1 MINEKS
7 FDKVVQGKQVG
18 LFTLTSAEGLKAQIT
33 NYGAKVVSLF
43 VPNAAG
49 EVADVVLG
57 FSTLDE
63 WLTQEVYFNG
73 INGRTAG
80 RIGGAQIEIDGQ
92 IYDLTKNCGEH
103 MLHGGNQGF
112 NDKVWDVEDVSDCH
126 VRLHYLSVDGE
137 EGFPGNLHVY
147 VTYRLEGNDLLIQY
161 EANTDKPTILNL
173 TNHAYFNLKGEGKGT
188 IHDHTL
194 QVLAA
199 EYIPYDENTMP
210 LGTVASVV
218 ETPMDMREATLIAD
232 RIDLPF
238 FASGLGIDNG
248 WALPGWDKTAKDA
261 PLQLAAVLEGGGRR
275 METWTTFPCMQVYSG
290 NYVENHIGKSGQMYA
305 PQCAICLEA
314 EMFPDAI
321 HYPLFPNT
329 ILRPG
334 ERWEHKTV
342 YRFTPSKG

>member
-1 MINEKS
+1 MINEQS
-7 FDKVVQGKQVG
+7 FNKIVQGKQVG
-18 LFTLTSAEGLKAQIT
+18 LYTLSTPEGVKTQIT
-33 NYGAKVVSLF
+33 NYGAKIVSLF
-43 VPNAAG
+43 VPDASG
-49 EVADVVLG
+49 QMADVVLG
-57 FSTLDE
+57 FNTLDE

-80 RIGGAQIEIDGQ
+80 RIAGAEITLDGTT
-92 IYDLTKNCGEH
+92 YALTKNNGEH

-112 NDKVWDVEDVSDCH
+112 NDKVWDVEEVSEQH
-126 VRLHYLSVDGE
+126 IRLHYLSVDGE

-147 VTYRLEGNDLLIQY
+147 VTYIVEGGDLIIKY
-161 EANTDKPTILNL
+161 EANTDKTTILNL
-173 TNHAYFNLKGEGKGT
+173 TNHAYFNLKGEGNGT

-194 QVLAA
+194 QVLAE

-210 LGTVASVV
+210 VGTVVKV
-218 ETPMDMREATLIAD
+218 EKTSMDMREPVKIAD
-232 RIDLPF
+232 RIDDAF

-248 WALPGWDKTAKDA
+248 WALPGWQNQTEVVA
-261 PLQLAAVLEGGGRR
+261 LRLAAVLEGGGRK

-290 NYVENHIGKSGQMYA
+290 NYVEQHKGKSGQMYEA
-305 PQCAICLEA
+305 QCAICLEA

-334 ERWEHKTV
+334 EQWQHQTV
-342 YRFTPSKG
+342 YRFVF

>member
-1 MINEKS
+1 MINEAS
-7 FDKVVQGKQVG
+7 FNQIVQGKQVG
-18 LFTLTSAEGLKAQIT
+18 LYTLATPDGITAQIT
-33 NYGAKVVSLF
+33 NYGAKIVSLL

-80 RIGGAQIEIDGQ
+80 RIRGAQFDIDGTTYHVTQ
-92 IYDLTKNCGEH
+92 NAGEH
-103 MLHGGNQGF
+103 CLHGGYHGF
-112 NDKVWDVEDVSDCH
+112 NDKVWDVVEVSDTAI
-126 VRLHYLSVDGE
+126 RLHYLSPDGE

-147 VTYRLEGNDLLIQY
+147 VTYLVKDKDLVIQY
-161 EANTDKPTILNL
+161 EASTDAPTILNL
-173 TNHAYFNLKGEGKGT
+173 TNHAYFNLKGEGQGT

-194 QVLAA
+194 QVMAD
-199 EYIPYDENTMP
+199 EYIPYDDKAVP
-210 LGTVASVV
+210 LGNVATVDH
-218 ETPMDMREATLIAD
+218 TPMDMRDPVLIAD

-248 WALPGWDKTAKDA
+248 WALPGWDKHTEKQ
-261 PLQLAAVLEGGGRR
+261 PLQLAAILEGGGRT

-290 NYVENHIGKSGQMYA
+290 NYVEKHVGKSGQTYDV
-305 PQCAICLEA
+305 QCAICLEA

-334 ERWEHKTV
+334 EEWLHTTV
-342 YRFTPSKG
+342 YRFL

>member
-1 MINEKS
+1 MINEAS
-7 FDKVVQGKQVG
+7 FNQIVQGKQVG
-18 LFTLTSAEGLKAQIT
+18 LYTLTTPEGLKAQIT
-33 NYGAKVVSLF
+33 NYGAKIVSLF

-80 RIGGAQIEIDGQ
+80 RIGGAQIEIDGET
-92 IYDLTKNCGEH
+92 YHLTKNCGEH
-103 MLHGGNQGF
+103 MLHGGKQGF
-112 NDKVWDVEDVSDCH
+112 NDKVWDVVEVKDSSIK
-126 VRLHYLSVDGE
+126 LHYLSVDGE
-137 EGFPGNLHVY
+137 EGFPGNMDVY
-147 VTYRLEGNDLLIQY
+147 VTYVLRGKDLIIQY
-161 EANTDKPTILNL
+161 DANTDKPTILNL
-173 TNHAYFNLKGEGKGT
+173 TNHAYFNLNGEGNGT

-194 QVLAA
+194 QVIAD
-199 EYIPYDENTMP
+199 EYIPYDDKAVP
-210 LGTVASVV
+210 LGTVVPV
-218 ETPMDMREATLIAD
+218 EQTPMDMREPVLIAD

-238 FASGLGIDNG
+238 FAPGLGIDNG
-248 WALPGWDKTAKDA
+248 WALPGWQKDNHSS
-261 PLQLAAVLEGGGRR
+261 LQLAAILKGGGRT

-290 NYVENHIGKSGQMYA
+290 NYIEKHQGKSGNMYDV
-305 PQCAICLEA
+305 QCAICLEA

-334 ERWEHKTV
+334 EQWQHQTV
-342 YRFTPSKG
+342 YRFV